1 MMNVMNDTPDRIV
14 DAGHEKLAY
23 WRLGKGPDVVMVH
36 GWPLDSRTFR
46 NIAPAL
52 AERFTVH
59 LFDLPGIRSSTQ
71 NQTASFD
78 GHTRALRA
86 AIDTLGLDSYALV
99 AHDSGG
105 VFARMLAASDHPRVR
120 GLVLEGSEIPGHRP
134 PLFETYVKLS
144 RLPGFDTILLTVL
157 KSSTMR
163 RSRFGFG
170 GCFTE
175 PGYVD
180 GEFYDL
186 FLAPMLSDRRKGEGH
201 LALMRAVDFDE
212 VDRLR
217 DLHGSIR
224 APVLCVWGTDD
235 PFFPIE
241 KARAMLPQFVNASLV
256 EIPGAKL
263 FAHEDHPKAFL
274 QHAMPFLDRCF
285 DRKGTSAKS
294 AA

>member
-1 MMNVMNDTPDRIV
+1 MTTMMTMMNDTPDRMV
-14 DAGHEKLAY
+14 DAGNETLAY
-23 WRLGKGPDVVMVH
+23 WRFGKGPDVVMVH
-36 GWPLDSRTFR
+36 GWPLDARTFR
-46 NIAPAL
+46 NVAPAL

-71 NQTASFD
+71 NQTASFE
-78 GHTRALRA
+78 GHTRALRS
-86 AIDTLGLDSYALV
+86 AIDTLDLDSYALV

-105 VFARMLAASDHPRVR
+105 VFARMLAARDPRVR

-134 PLFETYVKLS
+134 PMFETYVKLS
-144 RLPGFDTILLTVL
+144 RLPGFDRILLTVL
-157 KSSTMR
+157 RSSTMR

-175 PGYVD
+175 PGFVD

-186 FLAPMLSDRRKGEGH
+186 FLAPMLADRAKGDGH
-201 LALMRAVDFDE
+201 LALMRAVNFDE
-212 VDRLR
+212 VDQLR

-241 KARAMLPQFVNASLV
+241 KARAMLPQFADASLV

-263 FAHEDHPKAFL
+263 FAHEDHPKAFV
-274 QHAMPFLDRCF
+274 QHAMPFLDRCLA
-285 DRKGTSAKS
+285 GTSKRS